1 LETTMRRTLL
11 FLALLLLLPL
21 AVHAQDT
28 LTVGELKP
36 GVVAAGNQPQTFQVN
51 IPLAGIYEIAV
62 AESEPG
68 VAPQFSVMTM
78 SGIPVA
84 TAANPTAAAI
94 IQQDVEFSEPGLY
107 LLSVDSSTGTSG
119 RFIVQI
125 LPGRQLPPIMPLGIG
140 QLTQGTIAT
149 GGGQRFGFS
158 ADPVN
163 TLTVSI
169 SGQVSSELTDSAGN
183 SYGRLSELLAGG
195 SMIVPPGTTGYV
207 LMLSNDTQMLP
218 ADFSLILTAGDSVI
232 ETEPVA
238 PPPPEATSRP
248 QPVLPPS
255 GACVL
260 ATEDM
265 VFVNVRSMPTTDGDN
280 RIGQIS
286 PYETYM
292 VVGRVS
298 DNSWYEIMADS
309 IRGWV
314 AASVT
319 RTGGDCA
326 NVPVTFTPPTP
337 APMMSPT
344 PMMTPMITATPQIAE
359 DFEVNTTFPFERGST
374 WGFSGDISYPLG
386 DRQDTVQWRLTG
398 VPSNPPSGTQF
409 RYSIR
414 CTGPGVEFAEIVFLS
429 DGSTRPCTETAT
441 NFVQVVT
448 ATSRR
453 DEAVTFRL
461 TGGDNAFVRWRI
473 QFNWFIP

>member
-1 LETTMRRTLL
+1 MHKTLL

-21 AVHAQDT
+21 AVHAQET
-28 LTVGELKP
+28 LTIGELKP
-36 GVVAAGNQPQTFQVN
+36 GVVGAGNQPQTFQVN

-62 AESEPG
+62 AEAEPG
-68 VAPQFSVMTM
+68 VAPQFTVTTLD
-78 SGIPVA
+78 GTPLA
-84 TAANPTAAAI
+84 TAINPNAAAI
-94 IQQDVEFSEPGLY
+94 VQQDVEFAEPGLY
-107 LLSVDSSTGTSG
+107 LLTVESSTGASG

-140 QLTQGTIAT
+140 QPTQGTIAT

-195 SMIVPPGTTGYV
+195 SMMVPPGTTGYV
-207 LMLSNDTQMLP
+207 LTLTNDTQMLP
-218 ADFSLILTAGDSVI
+218 AEFSLVLTAGDSVV

-238 PPPPEATSRP
+238 SPPPEATSRP
-248 QPVLPPS
+248 QPVLPTS

-260 ATEDM
+260 ATDDL
-265 VFVNVRSMPTTDGDN
+265 VFVNVRSTPTTEGDN

-298 DNSWYEIMADS
+298 DNSWYEIMAGS

-319 RTGGDCA
+319 RIGGDCT

-337 APMMSPT
+337 APTMSPT
-344 PMMTPMITATPQIAE
+344 PMMTPMMTPTPQIAE
-359 DFEVNTTFPFERGST
+359 DFEVNTTIPFERGST
-374 WGFSGDISYPLG
+374 MGYMGDISYPLG
-386 DRQDTVQWRLTG
+386 DRQDTVSWRQTG

-414 CTGPGVEFAEIVFLS
+414 CFGPDVEFAEFVFS
-429 DGSTRPCTETAT
+429 NGSIRPCTEEVA
-441 NFVQVVT
+441 NFAQMVT
-448 ATSRR
+448 ATSDR
-453 DEAVTFRL
+453 DESVTFRM
-461 TGGDNAFVRWRI
+461 TGGDNAFVTWRI
-473 QFNWFIP
+473 QFSWFIP

>member
-1 LETTMRRTLL
+1 MRRILL
-11 FLALLLLLPL
+11 LLALLLLLPV

-28 LTVGELKP
+28 LTIGELKP
-36 GVVAAGNQPQTFQVN
+36 GIVVAGNQPQTFQVN
-51 IPLAGIYEIAV
+51 IPLAGIYEITV
-62 AESEPG
+62 AEAEPG
-68 VAPQFSVMTM
+68 LAPQFSVATL

-84 TAANPTAAAI
+84 TAANPNAAAI
-94 IQQDVEFSEPGLY
+94 VQQDVEFAEPGLY
-107 LLSVDSSTGTSG
+107 LLSVDSSIGASG

-158 ADPVN
+158 ADPLN
-163 TLTVSI
+163 MLTVSI
-169 SGQVSSELTDSAGN
+169 SGQVSSELMDSAGN

-218 ADFSLILTAGDSVI
+218 ADFSLIITAGDSVI

-238 PPPPEATSRP
+238 PPSPDATSRP
-248 QPVLPPS
+248 QPVMPPS

-260 ATEDM
+260 ATDDLM
-265 VFVNVRSMPTTDGDN
+265 FVNVRSMPTTAGDN

-292 VVGRVS
+292 VVGRVN
-298 DNSWYEIMADS
+298 DYSWYEIMAGP
-309 IRGWV
+309 IQGWV

-319 RTGGDCA
+319 RTGGDCT
-326 NVPVTFTPPTP
+326 NVPITFTPVTP

-344 PMMTPMITATPQIAE
+344 PMMTPMISPTPRIAE
-359 DFEVNTTFPFERGST
+359 DFEVNTTISFTRDLQV
-374 WGFSGDISYPLG
+374 GFSGDISYPLG
-386 DRQDTVQWRLTG
+386 DRQDTVRWRLIDI
-398 VPSNPPSGTQF
+398 PANPPPGAQF

-414 CTGPGVEFAEIVFLS
+414 CTGPGVEFAQLVFTS
-429 DGSTRPCTETAT
+429 DGSTQPCTETAS
-441 NFVQVVT
+441 NFVQVIT

-453 DEAVTFRL
+453 DDAVTFRL
-461 TGGDNAFVRWRI
+461 NGGDNAFVTWRI
-473 QFNWFIP
+473 SFNWYIP